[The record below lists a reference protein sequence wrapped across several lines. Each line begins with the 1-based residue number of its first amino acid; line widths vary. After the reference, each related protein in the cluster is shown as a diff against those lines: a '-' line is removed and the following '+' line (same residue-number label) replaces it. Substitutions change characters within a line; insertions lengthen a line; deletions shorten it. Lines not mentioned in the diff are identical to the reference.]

1 MDLFLFTPLV
11 APNKEVETEGS
22 EIWVLAGTG
31 CFQRETGNHWEISPP
46 VGAKTRQ
53 AEKGRLRHHLLCTHH
68 LSGRTV
74 GQAQSTEELTA
85 AKWKKIKIS
94 FAPKNQDNP
103 S

>member
-22 EIWVLAGTG
+22 ELWVLAGTG

-53 AEKGRLRHHLLCTHH
+53 AEKGRLRHQPQAE
-68 LSGRTV
+68 RTFFHDPNSP
-74 GQAQSTEELTA
+74 G
-85 AKWKKIKIS
+85 I
-94 FAPKNQDNP
+94 
-103 S
+103 